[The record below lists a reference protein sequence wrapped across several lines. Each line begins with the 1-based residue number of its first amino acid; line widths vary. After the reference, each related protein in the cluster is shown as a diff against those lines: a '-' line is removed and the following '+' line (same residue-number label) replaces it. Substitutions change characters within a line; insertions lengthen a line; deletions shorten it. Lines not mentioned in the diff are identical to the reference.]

1 MRLSHSYK
9 DIFEEPSLLLYRRGK
24 SLKDIEFFNSK
35 IELRISFYSWS
46 ILYFFFLIIFSLF

>member
-1 MRLSHSYK
+1 MRLSHSYQ

-35 IELRISFYSWS
+35 IELRISFYSW
-46 ILYFFFLIIFSLF
+46 LII

>member
-1 MRLSHSYK
+1 MRLLHSYQ

>member
-46 ILYFFFLIIFSLF
+46 II